1 MLSSDNLNSSNSQY
15 LNFSRSHNRIDLR
28 AALEKLPNQTTTEVT
43 FSELSRAYLA
53 THYNGADMQMRKWI
67 EHFGDRSAW
76 SITPEELSRAGIAML
91 DHGYSPG
98 TVNRNLSQIGSVYRW
113 AKQRMLTPPGFISPT
128 LSLHRY
134 PEPVRR
140 VELSNFE
147 AHQLMD
153 GALAFKDRRFAVLVR
168 LLIETGAR
176 RGEVCERRW
185 SSVDLDNCCIEVLE
199 TKTGVP
205 RLLFFS
211 EQTATLIRRVWPERK
226 PDQLLF
232 ESSRT
237 SGAIV
242 TFKKSWLRLTQ
253 SIGRP
258 DLRLHDL
265 RHYRAKL
272 LLESGATLAVA
283 SQALG
288 HSSLILHRRYG
299 HLESVSI
306 STAIRGSWK

>member
-1 MLSSDNLNSSNSQY
+1 MLSSPKLHSQY
-15 LNFSRSHNRIDLR
+15 LSPSRGNKRIDLR
-28 AALEKLPNQTTTEVT
+28 AALEKLPTQTSIEIT
-43 FSELSRAYLA
+43 FGELSRAYLA

-67 EHFGDRSAW
+67 EHFGERSAW
-76 SITPEELSRAGIAML
+76 SITADELSRAGIAML

-128 LSLHRY
+128 ISLHRY

-140 VELSNFE
+140 VELSDVE
-147 AHQLMD
+147 AQQLID
-153 GALAFKDRRFAVLVR
+153 GAVAYKDRRFAVLVR

-185 SSVDLDNCCIEVLE
+185 SSIDLQNRRVEVLD

-205 RLLFFS
+205 RMLFFS
-211 EQTATLIRRVWPERK
+211 EQTAALMERVWPERK
-226 PDQLLF
+226 PDRLLF

-237 SGAIV
+237 PGAIV
-242 TFKKSWLRLTQ
+242 TFKKNWLKLTQ

-272 LLESGATLAVA
+272 ILESGATLAVA

-306 STAIRGSWK
+306 SNAVRGSWK